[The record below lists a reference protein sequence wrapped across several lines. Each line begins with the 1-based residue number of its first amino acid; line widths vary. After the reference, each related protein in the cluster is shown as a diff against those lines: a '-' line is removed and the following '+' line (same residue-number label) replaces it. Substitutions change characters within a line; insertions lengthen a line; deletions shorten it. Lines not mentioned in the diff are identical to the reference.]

1 MGAKE
6 KKQPTKVQAV
16 FTGLLALLLLTNT
29 AMAVLVEGRPMTVF
43 YWIVVVLQLSLLAL
57 SFWLYRRAAK
67 GPTVR
72 D

>member
-16 FTGLLALLLLTNT
+16 FTGLLAALLLTNT
-29 AMAVLVEGRPMTVF
+29 AMAVLVEGHPITVF
-43 YWIVVVLQLSLLAL
+43 YWIVIVLQLSLLA
-57 SFWLYRRAAK
+57 SSVWLYRRAAK
-67 GPTVR
+67 DPTVR

>member
-1 MGAKE
+1 MGARE

-29 AMAVLVEGRPMTVF
+29 AMEVLVEGRPATGF
-43 YWIVVVLQLSLLAL
+43 FWIVMALDLGLLGLSL
-57 SFWLYRRAAK
+57 WLYRRAVK
-67 GPTVR
+67 LPPKV

>member
-29 AMAVLVEGRPMTVF
+29 AMAVLVEGRPITVF

-67 GPTVR
+67 RAPN
-72 D
+72 

>member
-1 MGAKE
+1 MGARE

-29 AMAVLVEGRPMTVF
+29 AMGVLVEGRPATGF
-43 YWIVVVLQLSLLAL
+43 FWIVMALDLGLLGLSL
-57 SFWLYRRAAK
+57 WLYRRAVK
-67 GPTVR
+67 LPPKV